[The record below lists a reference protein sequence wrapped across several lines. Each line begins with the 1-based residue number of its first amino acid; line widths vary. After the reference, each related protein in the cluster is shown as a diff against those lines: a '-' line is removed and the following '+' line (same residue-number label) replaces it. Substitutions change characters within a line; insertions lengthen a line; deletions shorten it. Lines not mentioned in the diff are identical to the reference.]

1 MSVVGV
7 WRIPFAESLGPE
19 IYQTISASSLENHFS
34 RNTTSDPLKSIV
46 MGIAFDYAPARPQH
60 IDDILNGLDRY
71 NPETTTVFQDYVTQ
85 QCEDRTY
92 DCYAN
97 LALLKL
103 YQFNPHLLR
112 DETVTN
118 ILTKSLTVFPSPDFS
133 LCLHLLPSYILNPT
147 ASTSSTNPTP
157 GDAPLSEAV
166 TKLNVL
172 NNLLSAAKYRE
183 FWQTLDKDDLYADLI
198 ADVGGF
204 EELMRVRIAV
214 TVGQSC
220 REVERG
226 VLEGWLSLTGPPF
239 EHFIREV
246 CGWGTDETKGG
257 KGGMV
262 VIPINK
268 ENEAK
273 GTVVKEEVKFD
284 QFARVIRRAYE
295 QPA

>member
-1 MSVVGV
+1 
-7 WRIPFAESLGPE
+7 
-19 IYQTISASSLENHFS
+19 
-34 RNTTSDPLKSIV
+34 
-46 MGIAFDYAPARPQH
+46 MGIAFDYAPDRPEN
-60 IDDILNGLDRY
+60 IDQILNSLDRY
-71 NPETTTVFQDYVTQ
+71 NPETTTVLQDYVTQ

-133 LCLHLLPSYILNPT
+133 LACHLLPSYILSPPSSSSSSSNPHNT
-147 ASTSSTNPTP
+147 HPTSNPQP

-166 TKLNVL
+166 QKLAHL
-172 NNLLSAAKYRE
+172 NTLLSSAKYTQ
-183 FWQTLDKDDLYADLI
+183 FWRTLDKDDLYADLI

-226 VLEGWLSLTGPPF
+226 VLEGWLGVAGRGF
-239 EHFIREV
+239 EHFVREV
-246 CGWGTDETKGG
+246 CGWGVDDTRGG
-257 KGGMV
+257 GV
-262 VIPINK
+262 VVVPVNK

-273 GTVVKEEVKFD
+273 GMVVKEEVKFD

>member
-1 MSVVGV
+1 
-7 WRIPFAESLGPE
+7 
-19 IYQTISASSLENHFS
+19 
-34 RNTTSDPLKSIV
+34 

-246 CGWGTDETKGG
+246 CGWGIDETKGG

-262 VIPINK
+262 IIPINK

>member
-1 MSVVGV
+1 MNQADG
-7 WRIPFAESLGPE
+7 
-19 IYQTISASSLENHFS
+19 
-34 RNTTSDPLKSIV
+34 SDPP
-46 MGIAFDYAPARPQH
+46 FCWFAR
-60 IDDILNGLDRY
+60 
-71 NPETTTVFQDYVTQ
+71 
-85 QCEDRTY
+85 
-92 DCYAN
+92 
-97 LALLKL
+97 

-112 DETVTN
+112 DETTTN

-133 LCLHLLPSYILNPT
+133 LCLHLLPSYILSPP
-147 ASTSSTNPTP
+147 SSSSSSTTHHAASNPTP

-166 TKLNVL
+166 QKLTTL
-172 NNLLSAAKYRE
+172 NNLLESAKYRE

-226 VLEGWLSLTGPPF
+226 VLEGWLALSGAGF
-239 EHFIREV
+239 EHFVREV
-246 CGWGTDETKGG
+246 CGWGVDETGGG

-262 VIPINK
+262 VIPVNK

-273 GTVVKEEVKFD
+273 GTVIKEEVKFD
-284 QFARVIRRAYE
+284 RKSLPPSRIFVLPPGHRWQCRLLYTNIDDVEFARVIRRAYE